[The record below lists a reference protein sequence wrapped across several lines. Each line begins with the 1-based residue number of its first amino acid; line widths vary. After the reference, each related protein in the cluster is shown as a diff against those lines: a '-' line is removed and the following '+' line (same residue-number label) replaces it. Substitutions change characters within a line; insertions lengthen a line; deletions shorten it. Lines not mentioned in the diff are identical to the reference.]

1 MSAPFGLL
9 LITGNQTHQENYARA
24 FAADP
29 RCRLIGLTDAPG
41 LSNRRQELNRDL
53 ALELE
58 IPVFDD
64 FDAAIRR
71 DDVDLISICAEPE
84 RRLDLTLACIEAG
97 KHVYL
102 DKDPAPVPG
111 DAWQLAD
118 AFDQAG
124 LLTQAFSLVRL
135 PACQRAKTVV
145 DSGEL
150 GDLVGLHCDITF
162 AKGLSGTAELLPPR
176 QEKATAERF
185 TFVDSKR
192 EFLCVGYYPLILFQW
207 LTGQRFE
214 SVDAVTSNYFF
225 AEHQNNDVE
234 DFATVLLG
242 MSGGIEATI
251 TAGRCGWM
259 SHRDF
264 TGIHDIRLIGNERSD
279 HDRRT
284 SLASKSAAT
293 QLPWQQPVAGHP
305 EDPMGF
311 WSSTQTAGGI
321 VPKPTGVIAK
331 VTQSDASALDAL
343 AGQQSDVP
351 VGMAAHSVDAVHA
364 VSVRSDGFE
373 RYYSDSLMT
382 SGQSSDRTAVPFRYL
397 LMET

>member
-29 RCRLIGLTDAPG
+29 RCRLIGLTDTPG
-41 LSNRRQELNRDL
+41 LPHRRRELNLDL
-53 ALELE
+53 ATELE

-71 DDVDLISICAEPE
+71 EDVDLISICAEPE
-84 RRLDLTLACIEAG
+84 RRLDLTLACIQAG

-102 DKDPAPVPG
+102 DKDPAPIPG
-111 DAWQLAD
+111 DAWRLAD

-124 LLTQAFSLVRL
+124 LLTQAFSLVCL
-135 PACQRAKTVV
+135 PACRRAKTVV
-145 DSGEL
+145 ESGEL

-162 AKGLSGTAELLPPR
+162 AKGLSGTADLLSPR
-176 QEKATAERF
+176 CEKATAERF

-192 EFLCVGYYPLILFQW
+192 EFLCVGYYPLVLFQW

-214 SVDAVTSNYFF
+214 SVDAVTCNYFF
-225 AEHQNNDVE
+225 AEHQKNDVE

-264 TGIHDIRLIGNERSD
+264 GIHDIRLVGTKGRSPS
-279 HDRRT
+279 T
-284 SLASKSAAT
+284 LISPASKSAAT
-293 QLPWQQPVAGHP
+293 RLP
-305 EDPMGF
+305 
-311 WSSTQTAGGI
+311 GGNRRGGT
-321 VPKPTGVIAK
+321 PKIRWVSGRVRRPRAESLPKLTGEP
-331 VTQSDASALDAL
+331 S
-343 AGQQSDVP
+343 
-351 VGMAAHSVDAVHA
+351 
-364 VSVRSDGFE
+364 RN
-373 RYYSDSLMT
+373 
-382 SGQSSDRTAVPFRYL
+382 
-397 LMET
+397 